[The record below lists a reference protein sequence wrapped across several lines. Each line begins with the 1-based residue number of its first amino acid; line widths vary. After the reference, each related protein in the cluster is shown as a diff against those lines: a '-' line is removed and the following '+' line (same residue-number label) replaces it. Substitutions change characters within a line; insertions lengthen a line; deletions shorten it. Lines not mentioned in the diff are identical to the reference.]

1 MGVEEERD
9 PYLLISVQ
17 HRISICYDSPW
28 ITFMHA
34 RMAHARTWRGVV
46 MVDALVVD
54 GMCDVSAGLQR
65 GCSCQGG
72 PSAVKPVLSVHNMTV
87 LWPSGLQLLGSN
99 DCNGD
104 SSGGGSLKK

>member
-9 PYLLISVQ
+9 PSLLISEQ
-17 HRISICYDSPW
+17 HRISIRYDSPW

-65 GCSCQGG
+65 GRSCQGG
-72 PSAVKPVLSVHNMTV
+72 AVCSHTCTVCTQHDRAVAFWSSAPRK
-87 LWPSGLQLLGSN
+87 
-99 DCNGD
+99 
-104 SSGGGSLKK
+104 